1 MRCISAYQNDI
12 QWKDVVEEKEVR
24 EEDETQRDRKI
35 IQTEEIMNKD
45 KNER

>member
-1 MRCISAYQNDI
+1 MRCISVYQNDK
-12 QWKDVVEEKEVR
+12 QWKDVVEKKEVR